1 MSLLINDKLIWVSI
15 PKNASYSIEES
26 LINSNLKINHSSVF
40 YSIKKIN
47 ESIGSDRIPHPH
59 VELEKLKVEF
69 GNKETFCI
77 KREIGDRFK
86 ASIEFIFSTIINEN
100 KHTPIIPISEIDNN
114 FIYSFFNLENINNLF
129 DTSLQQQKS
138 WFQTYNKLIKEDLK
152 FSDVY
157 YDTYQN
163 LGTLL
168 PQNFFTNSKKCTYEF
183 DISNLDEYVLF
194 MKDKF
199 NVNIKV
205 KKINRST
212 NKNES
217 NIENN
222 TEFKNWVFD
231 NFEKR
236 FEVNNKKI
244 I

>member
-114 FIYSFFNLENINNLF
+114 FIYSFFNL
-129 DTSLQQQKS
+129 D
-138 WFQTYNKLIKEDLK
+138 
-152 FSDVY
+152 